1 MTATSKAHDPITP
14 GEILMTEFLEPLGIT
29 QYRLAQATGLPQTRI
44 SEIVRGKR
52 TITTDTA
59 LRLSKALGVDDRFW
73 INIQTD
79 YDLEVERDLHGAELA
94 KVTALVASLKSATG
108 GPSVTV
114 KDVCAGQR
122 GCPHHY
128 YDI

>member
-1 MTATSKAHDPITP
+1 MTKAHDPITP
-14 GEILMTEFLEPLGIT
+14 GEILLTEFLAPLGIT

-52 TITTDTA
+52 AITTETA

-79 YDLEVERDLHGAELA
+79 YDLEVERHRHGAELD
-94 KVTALVASLKSATG
+94 KVTALVAS
-108 GPSVTV
+108 
-114 KDVCAGQR
+114 
-122 GCPHHY
+122 
-128 YDI
+128 

>member
-1 MTATSKAHDPITP
+1 MTKAHEPITP
-14 GEILMTEFLEPLGIT
+14 GEILLTEFLEPLGIS

-52 TITTDTA
+52 GITTETA

-79 YDLEVERDLHGAELA
+79 YDIQTERDLHAKELA
-94 KVTALVASLKSATG
+94 KVTTLVAS
-108 GPSVTV
+108 
-114 KDVCAGQR
+114 
-122 GCPHHY
+122 
-128 YDI
+128 